1 MFLMVKQNDVLS
13 TNSRFEVN
21 QAHIL
26 ERLGLR
32 YPDSEEPRSLVKRVM
47 AVLEKNTPND
57 WRFTESPTSRFFIF
71 DECSGAKF
79 MGLSFRYS
87 KELQQIINALQHE
100 DLKDARAI
108 WISLEEYAAI
118 YRQQVLRPDL
128 KIIHDLRTVY
138 PSRKGSIG
146 EEMRVFERI
155 RKEIMHMVPI
165 GARKIGSRPNAI
177 ISEENELWVRQ
188 YMNWLGSGSGGTE
201 YYLFH
206 PLTTEGTIRS
216 RYRVWSLTDQGHLKR
231 EFDGSVACDETCKII
246 SQCKK
251 QIRPGQNI
259 RSESYWKVP
268 TNLDRRW
275 IDLDFRKRMSHK
287 NAASSTGNPLNGR
300 ELSELFFLEQILE
313 SARSKLN
320 TK

>member
-1 MFLMVKQNDVLS
+1 MIRQNDALS
-13 TNSRFEVN
+13 TDSRFEVN

-26 ERLGLR
+26 ERLDQR
-32 YPDSEEPRSLVKRVM
+32 YPDSEEPRTIVDRVT

-57 WRFTESPTSRFFIF
+57 WRFTESPNSRFFIF
-71 DECSGAKF
+71 DESSGAKF

-87 KELQQIINALQHE
+87 KELQQILHALHHE
-100 DLKDARAI
+100 DLNDARAI
-108 WISLEEYAAI
+108 WMGLEEYAAT

-138 PSRKGSIG
+138 PSRKGTIG
-146 EEMRVFERI
+146 EEMRLFERM
-155 RKEIMHMVPI
+155 RGGVMHTVPI
-165 GARKIGSRPNAI
+165 SARKISSRPNAVV
-177 ISEENELWVRQ
+177 SGENELWVRQ
-188 YMNWLGSGSGGTE
+188 YMNWLGSGSRGTE

-206 PLTTEGTIRS
+206 PLTSEGIIRS
-216 RYRVWSLTDQGHLKR
+216 RYRIWSLTDQGHLKR
-231 EFDGSVACDETCKII
+231 AFDGRVACDETCKII

-251 QIRPGQNI
+251 KISPGRDI

-275 IDLDFRKRMSHK
+275 IDLDYRKRMSPK
-287 NAASSTGNPLNGR
+287 NAASGKENLLNGR